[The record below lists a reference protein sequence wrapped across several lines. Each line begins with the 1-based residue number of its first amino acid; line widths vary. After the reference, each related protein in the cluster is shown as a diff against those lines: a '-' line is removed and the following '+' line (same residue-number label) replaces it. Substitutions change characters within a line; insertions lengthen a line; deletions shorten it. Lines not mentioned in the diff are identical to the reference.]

1 MKKKTSKIIYILM
14 IMMLFIQNISG
25 IVMAATEIS
34 KANLKNDHK
43 ITTNIQYF
51 NQDGTWHNIQCHY
64 IAYTHDGKKYPAYC
78 IKHGVDG
85 VDEAGSYT
93 VKISELLSDEKIWRT
108 IINGYPYKTPE
119 QLGVETAD
127 DAYVATKQAVN
138 SVMLNRDVKKF
149 YRGKNN
155 KGKKIVDAIYNISQ
169 IGKYGTQKMQDANLK
184 ITKEKNLTK
193 YNDDWYYQEYSITSD
208 VAISEYVVDSISNF
222 PEGSYISD
230 LQGNGKWQFTAGE
243 KFRIMMKKENIKT
256 DFTGSVHIKGKCK
269 TYPIFFGEAPNSK
282 VQDYAIT
289 YDAYGDFEA
298 NQKSLETTNNAS
310 IQVIKKDEE
319 TSHPVK
325 NVKYQ
330 LTSSD
335 GKVVD
340 LKTTNEEGKINFE
353 KLYPG
358 KYLLQE
364 VKENDDYIIDNTK
377 YEIQIGYNETI
388 TKTLTN
394 KHKKGNLKIIKVDKD
409 DNDITLGGI
418 EFDLINENKE
428 VVVHLTTNADGEAYI
443 ENINTGNYIL
453 KETKTK
459 KEYNLC
465 VDEDIVVKW
474 NETSKLIIENEKKKG
489 QIQVIKED
497 ADYHQIK
504 LEGVEFEVLD
514 KNNRIIE
521 KITTNKNG
529 EAITSKLPIGEYKI
543 REISLGNN
551 TNYLLTN
558 EMHIIKVEND
568 KVSSIILKNEHQKG
582 NLKILKVDKDN
593 TNIPIANVKFE
604 VTDKDGFKYYAT
616 TNENGIAQIDNIRT
630 GKIKIKEIETRKE
643 YVLMQEEKTL
653 EIKYK
658 KTSEI
663 MLENEKKKGQIE
675 VYKTDE
681 ENNQIKIQGVE
692 FEVLNADGKV
702 VDKIVTNKDGYAI
715 SKKLPIG
722 EYTLKEIKTDEKYT
736 LNDEKI
742 KVEVKYNEN
751 TSLHIT
757 NQKIK
762 GKIQIVKIS
771 SKDSPIL
778 GIKQGEKLPNVKFE
792 IYNDKNE
799 LVDTLLTDVNG
810 QALSKDLEIGRYK
823 IKEVSTLEYYL
834 LNTNE
839 FFANIKRNN
848 EIQTIKI
855 ENEPAIPKLDI
866 EKTGPQ
872 EAYQNDEIKYDFQI
886 KNGGNVELSDFTWTE
901 YIPYEQ
907 VKLTKMITGMYN
919 ENLNYQIFYKTNQEN
934 YKLLKVVNTTTSE
947 YIDFSNIPLK
957 KREMI
962 TEIKVD
968 YGTVSVGFKTIVK
981 PSIVVKINNN
991 VNKNE
996 TIINKTE
1003 LRGNTNGYNLT
1014 DNDTCE
1020 TIVRERKI
1028 EKKLPRT
1035 GK

>member
-1 MKKKTSKIIYILM
+1 MKRVLKKLVSAIVLV
-14 IMMLFIQNISG
+14 IMFVQNISG

-51 NQDGTWHNIQCHY
+51 NQDGTWHDIQCNY
-64 IAYTHDGKKYPAYC
+64 IAYTYNGKKYPAYC

-93 VKISELLSDEKIWRT
+93 VKISKLLSDEKIWRT
-108 IINGYPYKTPE
+108 IVNGYPYKTPA

-138 SVMLNRDVKKF
+138 SVMLNRDVKK
-149 YRGKNN
+149 YYKGKNA
-155 KGKKIVDAIYNISQ
+155 KGKKIVEAIYNISQ
-169 IGKYGTQKMQDANLK
+169 IGKNGTQKMQDANLK
-184 ITKEKNLTK
+184 ITKEKNLTR
-193 YNDDWYYQEYSITSD
+193 YNDDWYYQEYSVTSD
-208 VAISEYVVDSISNF
+208 VAISEYIVDSISDF
-222 PEGSYISD
+222 PEGAYISD
-230 LQGNGKWQFTAGE
+230 MQGNGKWQFTAGK

-256 DFTGSVHIKGKCK
+256 DFTGSIHIKGKCK

-289 YDAYGDFEA
+289 YDAYGDFETS
-298 NQKSLETTNNAS
+298 QKFIETTNNAS
-310 IQVIKKDEE
+310 IQLVKKDEE
-319 TSHPVK
+319 TLKPITGVK
-325 NVKYQ
+325 FQ
-330 LTSSD
+330 LLAEKGEILQT
-335 GKVVD
+335 KV
-340 LKTTNEEGKINFE
+340 TNAEGIIEFNR
-353 KLYPG
+353 LYPG
-358 KYLLQE
+358 NYVLQE
-364 VKENDDYIIDNTK
+364 IEANSNYILNNTK
-377 YEIQIGYNETI
+377 YSIHVGYNDKVIKEV
-388 TKTLTN
+388 TN

-418 EFDLINENKE
+418 EFELINENKE
-428 VVVHLTTNADGEAYI
+428 VVSHLITNADGEAYI

-474 NETSKLIIENEKKKG
+474 NETSELVIENEKKKG

-497 ADYHQIK
+497 ANYSHIK
-504 LEGVEFEVLD
+504 LAGVEFEVLD
-514 KNNRIIE
+514 KNNRILE
-521 KITTNKNG
+521 KIVTNKNG
-529 EAITSKLPIGEYKI
+529 EAVTSKLPIGEYKI
-543 REISLGNN
+543 REISLGTN
-551 TNYLLTN
+551 TEYLLSN
-558 EMHIIKVEND
+558 EIHTIKVEND
-568 KVSSIILKNEHQKG
+568 KISTIIAKNEHQKG
-582 NLKILKVDKDN
+582 NLKIVKVDKDN

-604 VTDKDGFKYYAT
+604 ITDKDGFKYYAT
-616 TNENGIAQIDNIRT
+616 TDENGIAQINNIRIGT
-630 GKIKIKEIETRKE
+630 IKVKEIETNNE
-643 YVLMQEEKTL
+643 YVLLQNEKTL

-663 MLENEKKKGQIE
+663 TIENEKKKGQIE

-692 FEVLNADGKV
+692 FEVIDVTNNV
-702 VDKIVTNKDGYAI
+702 VDKLITNKDGYAI
-715 SKKLPIG
+715 SKRLPIG
-722 EYTLKEIKTDEKYT
+722 EYSLKEIKTDEKYI
-736 LNDEKI
+736 LNDEIK
-742 KVEVKYNEN
+742 KVEVKYNESL
-751 TSLHIT
+751 SLHIT
-757 NQKIK
+757 NKKIK

-799 LVDTLLTDVNG
+799 LVDMLITDENG

-872 EAYQNDEIKYDFQI
+872 EAYQNDEIKYDFEI
-886 KNGGNVELSDFTWTE
+886 KNTGNVELNDFTWTE
-901 YIPYEQ
+901 YIPFEN

-919 ENLNYQIFYKTNQEN
+919 ENLNYKIFYKTNQ
-934 YKLLKVVNTTTSE
+934 KDDRLLKEVNSSTSE
-947 YIDFSNIPLK
+947 YIDFSSIPLDK
-957 KREMI
+957 KEVI

-968 YGTVSVGFKTIVK
+968 YGIVPVGFKTIVK
-981 PSIVVKINNN
+981 PSILVKINNN

-996 TIINKTE
+996 TIINKTD
-1003 LRGNTNGYNLT
+1003 LRGNTNGYSLK
-1014 DNDTCE
+1014 DDDTCE

>member
-1 MKKKTSKIIYILM
+1 MKKILKKLVSAIVLV
-14 IMMLFIQNISG
+14 IMFVQNISG

-51 NQDGTWHNIQCHY
+51 NQDGTWHDIQCNY
-64 IAYTHDGKKYPAYC
+64 IAYTHNGKKYPAYC

-85 VDEAGSYT
+85 VDEAGNYT
-93 VKISELLSDEKIWRT
+93 VKISKLLSDEKIWRT
-108 IINGYPYKTPE
+108 IVNGYPYKTPA

-138 SVMLNRDVKKF
+138 SVMLNRDVKK
-149 YRGKNN
+149 YYKGKNA
-155 KGKKIVDAIYNISQ
+155 KGKKIVQAIYNISQ
-169 IGKYGTQKMQDANLK
+169 IGKNGTQKMQDANLK
-184 ITKEKNLTK
+184 LNKEKNLTK
-193 YNDDWYYQEYSITSD
+193 YNDDWYYQEYSVTSNVD
-208 VAISEYVVDSISNF
+208 ISGYVIDAISNF
-222 PEGSYISD
+222 PEGAYISD

-243 KFRIMMKKENIKT
+243 KFRIMMKKENIRK
-256 DFTGSVHIKGKCK
+256 DFTGNIHVKGKCK
-269 TYPIFFGEAPNSK
+269 TYPIFFGAAPNSK

-289 YDAYGDFEA
+289 YDAYGDFETS
-298 NQKSLETTNNAS
+298 QKFIETTNNAS
-310 IQVIKKDEE
+310 IQVVKKDEE
-319 TSHPVK
+319 TLKPIAGIK
-325 NVKYQ
+325 FQ
-330 LTSSD
+330 LLEEKGEVLQT
-335 GKVVD
+335 KVTD
-340 LKTTNEEGKINFE
+340 SEGIIEFNR
-353 KLYPG
+353 LYPG
-358 KYLLQE
+358 NYVLQE
-364 VKENDDYIIDNTK
+364 IEANSNYILNNTK
-377 YEIQIGYNETI
+377 YSIHVGYNDKVIKEV
-388 TKTLTN
+388 TN
-394 KHKKGNLKIIKVDKD
+394 KHKKGNLKIVKVDKD
-409 DNDITLGGI
+409 DNNITLGGI
-418 EFDLINENKE
+418 EFDLINSNKK
-428 VVVHLTTNADGEAYI
+428 VVAHLVTNSKGEAI
-443 ENINTGNYIL
+443 AEDINIGNYTL

-459 KEYNLC
+459 NEYNLC
-465 VDEDIVVKW
+465 IDKDIVVKW
-474 NETSKLIIENEKKKG
+474 NETSELVIENEKKKG

-497 ADYHQIK
+497 ADYPIK

-616 TNENGIAQIDNIRT
+616 TNENGMAQIDNIRT

-663 MLENEKKKGQIE
+663 MLKNEKKKGQIE

-692 FEVLNADGKV
+692 FEVLDADGKV

-722 EYTLKEIKTDEKYT
+722 EYTLKEIKTDEKYI

-751 TSLHIT
+751 LSLHIT
-757 NQKIK
+757 NKKIK
-762 GKIQIVKIS
+762 GKIQIIKIS

-778 GIKQGEKLPNVKFE
+778 GIKQGEALSNVKFE

-799 LVDTLLTDVNG
+799 LVDTLLTDENG
-810 QALSKDLEIGRYK
+810 QAISKDLEIGRYR
-823 IKEVSTLEYYL
+823 IKEVSTLEHYL

-872 EAYQNDEIKYDFQI
+872 EVYQNDEIKYDFEI
-886 KNGGNVELSDFTWTE
+886 KNAGNVELSDFTWTE

-919 ENLNYQIFYKTNQEN
+919 ENLNYQIFYKTNQED

-996 TIINKTE
+996 TVINKTE